1 MYIRF
6 YCYYPH
12 NLQFLL
18 FVCDEHPYPR
28 AHTQG
33 RCLELEVSVGG
44 ARGLSPSLRG
54 RYTTV
59 YTRFGVPPILLQ
71 ACANGSGSDSG
82 YQQQQQQRQHGEHR
96 STHFELTSV
105 NHLPLDYRVTLT
117 QTVTPELI
125 RYLTTSALEIDLW
138 ASCETTIGSGGGGSN
153 GNGNGNGGGGSG
165 SCSGSIGS
173 EAGAAPGHVLGLP
186 SLSMGDELEQLR
198 ADNTELRSE
207 NDLLL
212 QRLHDLETELGHW
225 RSGRRVL
232 RHAQQSQ
239 SLSAAGAGAGA
250 VSRARSNLE
259 TAKHMDGMLS

>member
-1 MYIRF
+1 
-6 YCYYPH
+6 
-12 NLQFLL
+12 
-18 FVCDEHPYPR
+18 
-28 AHTQG
+28 
-33 RCLELEVSVGG
+33 
-44 ARGLSPSLRG
+44 
-54 RYTTV
+54 V

-71 ACANGSGSDSG
+71 ACADGSGSDSG
-82 YQQQQQQRQHGEHR
+82 YHHQQQQQQQQHGEHR
-96 STHFELTSV
+96 STHFELVSV

-138 ASCETTIGSGGGGSN
+138 ASCETTMGSGGGGSN
-153 GNGNGNGGGGSG
+153 GNGDGNGSG
-165 SCSGSIGS
+165 SGSIGS

-239 SLSAAGAGAGA
+239 SLPAAGAGAGA

-259 TAKHMDGMLS
+259 TAKHIDGMLS